1 MWDEMQRKVV
11 AILSSSTLTTFKI
24 DNFLQV
30 LEKAN
35 TVRLI
40 RFDSIRFDS
49 IGSTNLTNE
58 SRSRISLTNLSLS
71 RYCSSLR
78 LVKNLVRHR
87 HINCLAA
94 FGK

>member
-35 TVRLI
+35 TVRSI

-49 IGSTNLTNE
+49 IPFDSIRFDSIPFDSIRFDSIPFDSIPFYSIDSTNLANE
-58 SRSRISLTNLSLS
+58 PLSL
-71 RYCSSLR
+71 L
-78 LVKNLVRHR
+78 
-87 HINCLAA
+87 
-94 FGK
+94 